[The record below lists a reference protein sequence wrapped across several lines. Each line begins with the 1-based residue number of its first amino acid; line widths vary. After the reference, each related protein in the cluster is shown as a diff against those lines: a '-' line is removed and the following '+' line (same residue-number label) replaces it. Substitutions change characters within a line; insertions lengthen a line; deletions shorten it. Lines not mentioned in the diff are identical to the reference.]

1 MTSSARA
8 SPRFPSATFTTTTTT
23 LPSTI
28 NNSHILAIS
37 LSLEPNKQPSMPS
50 RAASHS
56 GSWYS
61 NDPRALTRQLDQWLA
76 QVPDTIEG
84 LGSLP
89 VPGARIII
97 APHAGYRYSGA
108 CAAHAYKALDLSK
121 AKRIF
126 VLGPSHHHYFTSLAL
141 PSLTGYY
148 TPLSD
153 DPLPLD
159 TELIAKLRSSS
170 AVKPNGSKITFD
182 AMSQSVDEDEHS
194 IELHLPYI
202 HRLLQL
208 QHPDKS
214 TAEYPPLVPIL
225 VGSTSTTTEKAFGEL
240 LAPYLEDPSNAF
252 VISSD
257 FCHWGL
263 RFRYTYYVPQAP
275 QPGPRLPLSSDELPQ
290 PEGDTADIQNKIELA
305 CAGHH
310 LQRRDHIERGEP
322 AIHESISA
330 FDIATMAAIATG
342 KTRSF
347 TDTLEKTGNTVCGRH
362 PIGVIMA
369 AIEAAGKQD
378 GETAKGK
385 FHFARYERSADITD
399 VYDSSVSYV
408 SAFAVV

>member
-1 MTSSARA
+1 MAY
-8 SPRFPSATFTTTTTT
+8 
-23 LPSTI
+23 
-28 NNSHILAIS
+28 
-37 LSLEPNKQPSMPS
+37 

-61 NDPRALTRQLDQWLA
+61 DDRDALTHQLDQWLA
-76 QVPDTIEG
+76 QVPGAIQG
-84 LGSLP
+84 VGSLP
-89 VPGARIII
+89 VPGARVVI

-108 CAAHAYKALDLSK
+108 CAAYAYKALDLSK

-141 PSLTGYY
+141 PRLKGYY

-153 DPLPLD
+153 EPLPLD
-159 TELIAKLRSSS
+159 TELITKLRSSP
-170 AVKPNGSKITFD
+170 AVKPKGSTINFED
-182 AMSQSVDEDEHS
+182 MSRSIDEDEHS

-208 QHPDKS
+208 QHPDKP

-225 VGSTSTTTEKAFGEL
+225 VGNTSTTTESAFGAL
-240 LAPYLEDPSNAF
+240 LAPYLEDPTNAF

-263 RFRYTYYVPQAP
+263 RFRYTYYLPEAP
-275 QPGPRLPLSSDELPQ
+275 KPGPRLPLSSDALPQ
-290 PEGDTADIQNKIELA
+290 PGDSDIEAKIESA
-305 CAGHH
+305 IAGHH
-310 LQRRDHIERGEP
+310 LQRRDRIHSQQP
-322 AIHESISA
+322 TIHESIST

-342 KTRSF
+342 KTSSF
-347 TDTLEKTGNTVCGRH
+347 TDSLETTGNTVCGRH

-369 AIEAAGKQD
+369 AIEKASKQE
-378 GETAKGK
+378 GGKGK

-399 VYDSSVSYV
+399 ASDSSVSYV
-408 SAFAVV
+408 SAFAVL

>member
-1 MTSSARA
+1 MA
-8 SPRFPSATFTTTTTT
+8 SREAT
-23 LPSTI
+23 
-28 NNSHILAIS
+28 
-37 LSLEPNKQPSMPS
+37 
-50 RAASHS
+50 HS

-61 NDPRALTRQLDQWLA
+61 DDRRTLTRQLDQWLA
-76 QVPDTIEG
+76 QVPDTIDG

-89 VPGARIII
+89 VPGARVII
-97 APHAGYRYSGA
+97 APHAGYRYSGP
-108 CAAHAYKALDLSK
+108 CAAYAYKALDLSK

-141 PSLTGYY
+141 PRLSGYY

-170 AVKPNGSKITFD
+170 ATKANGSTIDFEV
-182 AMSQSVDEDEHS
+182 MSKSVDEDEHS

-208 QHPDKS
+208 QHPDKP

-225 VGSTSTTTEKAFGEL
+225 VGSTSTSTERAFGTL
-240 LAPYLEDPSNAF
+240 LAPYLNDPSNAF

-275 QPGPRLPLSSDELPQ
+275 KPGPRLPLSSDALPQ
-290 PEGDTADIQNKIELA
+290 PEHDMGDIEAKIEVA
-305 CAGHH
+305 SAGHH
-310 LQRRDHIERGEP
+310 LQRRDRVRGGP

-330 FDIATMAAIATG
+330 FDIGTMAAIATG
-342 KTRSF
+342 KTKTF
-347 TDTLEKTGNTVCGRH
+347 TDSLETTGNTVCGRH

-369 AIEAAGKQD
+369 AIEVTGTQQEA
-378 GETAKGK
+378 EKGR
-385 FHFARYERSADITD
+385 FHFVRYERSSDITD
-399 VYDSSVSYV
+399 VEDSSVSYV
-408 SAFAVV
+408 SAFAVL

>member
-1 MTSSARA
+1 MS
-8 SPRFPSATFTTTTTT
+8 
-23 LPSTI
+23 
-28 NNSHILAIS
+28 
-37 LSLEPNKQPSMPS
+37 S

-61 NDPRALTRQLDQWLA
+61 DDRRALTHQLDQWLA

-97 APHAGYRYSGA
+97 APHAGLRYSGA

-141 PSLTGYY
+141 PRLTGYH

-159 TELIAKLRSSS
+159 TELISKLRSNP
-170 AVKPNGSKITFD
+170 AVKPNGSTITFE
-182 AMSQSVDEDEHS
+182 AMSRSIDEDEHS

-208 QHPDKS
+208 QHPDKP

-225 VGSTSTTTEKAFGEL
+225 VGNASPTTESAFGAL
-240 LAPYLEDPSNAF
+240 LAPYLDDPTNAF

-263 RFRYTYYVPQAP
+263 RFRYTYYVPHAP
-275 QPGPRLPLSSDELPQ
+275 KPGPRLPLSSDALPQ
-290 PEGDTADIQNKIELA
+290 PEDKVSDIEDQIELVST
-305 CAGHH
+305 GHH
-310 LQRRDHIERGEP
+310 LQRRDRIQRGEP
-322 AIHESISA
+322 TIHESISA
-330 FDIATMAAIATG
+330 FDIATMAAITTG
-342 KTRSF
+342 KTESF
-347 TDTLEKTGNTVCGRH
+347 ADSLEKTGNTVCGRH

-369 AIEAAGKQD
+369 AIEAAGKQE
-378 GETAKGK
+378 GGKGK
-385 FHFARYERSADITD
+385 FRFVRYERSTDITDD